1 MIIRILTSGSHVNQ
15 RKLPLGYLWK
25 EGFASMSAQ
34 EWSKR
39 QQLLC
44 RNINAYSLQGSFL
57 VLRRMVFYIL
67 EQISFS
73 FSPPPFLIHSQGPS
87 DPWEMG
93 LITVSVQSDLSNLQS
108 LHIRCVKTRSMLSI
122 YSFIFF
128 LGQSKFPAWV
138 CSLPHPSLC
147 EGQGEASRSI
157 CPSVTK
163 PQGAVGS
170 RNMLPIQIIISPQSI
185 E

>member
-1 MIIRILTSGSHVNQ
+1 MTIRILTSGIHVNR
-15 RKLPLGYLWK
+15 RKLPLGYLLK
-25 EGFASMSAQ
+25 EGFAPVSAQ

-44 RNINAYSLQGSFL
+44 RNIITYSLQGSFL

-67 EQISFS
+67 EQVSFP
-73 FSPPPFLIHSQGPS
+73 FSPPPFLFHSQGPS

-93 LITVSVQSDLSNLQS
+93 LITVSFQSDLIDLQS
-108 LHIRCVKTRSMLSI
+108 LPIRYVKTGSMLSI

-128 LGQSKFPAWV
+128 LGQIKFSAWV

-170 RNMLPIQIIISPQSI
+170 RNMLSILIITSPQSI